1 MFGWSALDIPMLA
14 ALPVL
19 LLSSG
24 FFSGSETALF
34 ALTENER
41 MSLRRGGSL
50 VGRAVELLLADQRML
65 LITVLVGN
73 MTVNV
78 LYFVVTS
85 MLLMKSDLA
94 VPGEVLL
101 AASFLVVII
110 LLGEVTP
117 KLIANTRRVGFASF
131 VAPLLLTLHQV
142 IAPLR
147 VLLNRLVVAPLSRLT
162 SPTERPP
169 RLDEQELSALLEIS
183 GSRGVIDEQ
192 EQQILQEV
200 ISLSQLKV
208 RDVMTPRVRIAAVR
222 IDASYEQVRDL
233 AERTRL
239 TKFPVFRENID
250 QIVGLLPVRTFL
262 LDPPASGPEALQRLL
277 TPAHYVPET
286 ARLDQLLNRFRE
298 THTQLAIVVNEY
310 GGTAGV
316 VAAED
321 VVEELVGDIAGIEQ
335 RGGLQPPSLLG
346 PGRWRVDGAT
356 GIHDWAEAFGARLIS
371 PQVATLGG
379 FIVARLG
386 RAPQVGD
393 RVELGNVRLEVEQ
406 IDRARVLSIIVTLLE
421 GEAGE
426 AGPS

>member
-1 MFGWSALDIPMLA
+1 
-14 ALPVL
+14 LPL
-19 LLSSG
+19 LLLASG

-41 MSLRRGGSL
+41 MSLRRGEGL
-50 VGRAVELLLADQRML
+50 AARAVELLLTDQRML
-65 LITVLVGN
+65 LITILVGN
-73 MTVNV
+73 MTINV

-85 MLLMKSDLA
+85 VLLMKSGLNLL
-94 VPGEVLL
+94 GEVLL
-101 AASFLVVII
+101 GAAFLVVII

-131 VAPLLLTLHQV
+131 VAPLLLTLHRV
-142 IAPLR
+142 IAPVR
-147 VLLNRLVVAPLSRLT
+147 VVLDRFVVAPLSRLT
-162 SPTERPP
+162 SPSKRPP
-169 RLDEQELSALLEIS
+169 RLDEEELSALLEVS
-183 GSRGVIDEQ
+183 GSGGVIDEE
-192 EQQILQEV
+192 EQRILQDV

-208 RDVMTPRVRIAAVR
+208 RDVMTPRVRVAAIS

-233 AERTRL
+233 AEQTRL
-239 TKFPVFRENID
+239 TKFPVYRENID
-250 QIVGLLPVRTFL
+250 QIVGLLPVRTCL
-262 LDPPASGPEALQRLL
+262 LDPPGSDVESLQPLL

-298 THTQLAIVVNEY
+298 THTQLAIVVDEY

-321 VVEELVGDIAGIEQ
+321 VVEELVGDIASDEQ
-335 RGGLQPPSLLG
+335 RGGLQPPKLLG
-346 PGRWRVDGAT
+346 PGRWRVDGAS
-356 GIHDWAEAFGARLIS
+356 GIHDWAEAFGTRLVS

-393 RVELGNVRLEVEQ
+393 RVELGNVRLQVEQ
-406 IDRARVLSIIVTLLE
+406 IDRARVLSIIVTLL
-421 GEAGE
+421 AGE
-426 AGPS
+426 AGQEGAT

>member
-1 MFGWSALDIPMLA
+1 MLGWSALDIPMLA
-14 ALPVL
+14 ALPLL

-41 MSLRRGGSL
+41 MSMRRGGGL
-50 VGRAVELLLADQRML
+50 AGRAVELLLANQRML

-85 MLLMKSDLA
+85 VLLMKSDLM
-94 VPGEVLL
+94 VLGTVVL

-117 KLIANTRRVGFASF
+117 KLIANTRHVGFASL
-131 VAPLLLTLHQV
+131 VAPLLLTVHRA

-147 VLLNRLVVAPLSRLT
+147 ILLDRLVIAPLSRLT
-162 SPTERPP
+162 SPTDRPP
-169 RLDEQELSALLEIS
+169 RLDEEELSALLEVS
-183 GSRGVIDEQ
+183 GSRGVIDEE
-192 EQQILQEV
+192 EQQILQDV

-208 RDVMTPRVRIAAVR
+208 RDVMTPRVRVAAIP

-233 AERTRL
+233 AEQTRL
-239 TKFPVFRENID
+239 TKFPVYRENID
-250 QIVGLLPVRTFL
+250 QIVGMLPVRTCL
-262 LDPPASGPEALQRLL
+262 LDPPDSRTGSLQPLL

-298 THTQLAIVVNEY
+298 THTQLAIVVDEY

-321 VVEELVGDIAGIEQ
+321 VVEELVGDIAGDEQ
-335 RGGLQPPSLLG
+335 RGGLQPPRLLS

-356 GIHDWAEAFGARLIS
+356 GIHDWAEAFGTRLVS

-386 RAPQVGD
+386 RAPQVDD
-393 RVELGNVRLEVEQ
+393 RVELGNVRLQVEQ
-406 IDRARVLSIIVTLLE
+406 IDRARVLSIIVTLLDGETDPE
-421 GEAGE
+421 GA
-426 AGPS
+426 A